1 MTNEALTFVD
11 VTRLPKE
18 SLGPTYIQNVTVSP
32 SKEIVVTYSSNA
44 VKLLPD
50 AAPIPAV
57 NVVGAT
63 IENGTLEI
71 NLSDTSKIPLGN
83 VTRKVSIIPAAPQG
97 EGLLVNAEQ
106 GIFKKLVSG
115 SEYLNVTETP
125 EQVTL
130 ELDLTDAPP
139 AAGTVPGKLTYDAF
153 MLASKISTVSFGD
166 NFIGPGTSTQVWK
179 YCDVNTKEVDTIN
192 VNLLPDGT
200 MELPPGQ
207 YYIDFTTASG
217 AGGRVQCELFNATTG
232 TTILYGNHGYSPN
245 TRTVHSLYVRGTF
258 ALTALSAVGV
268 RVKGDETISSFSAT
282 RKTGTEA
289 FSSYHKSHVL
299 ALWRVSDA
307 PMTLPQGLGR
317 PSGFWENNFNT
328 ITGDPTYTQ
337 TEHTFPTPYMVD
349 RMYINRQQ
357 AVKSRNFDNF
367 LTSQKGTDI
376 MFLREDG
383 SGMLNL
389 LSPVP
394 IGNGVVRP
402 YGNRSCL
409 GPDGCIYLPAY
420 NAHRHSRIVPMF
432 EGGDPREVVRDS
444 GVLRGYDFF
453 AREIYKTTPHVTVVA
468 PAPAAGY
475 IKLDKMLI
483 NAKQVGPNSEYY
495 SAVTATPEITVT
507 FRNDVTLK
515 SFLMSKG
522 SIGAITQAELYVDVA
537 GTRTLLTAFSDVGNG
552 DMIAVLP
559 DGAEVAASE
568 FVIVILAASGTP
580 GAIQFGTNGLRITVL
595 ESHDTSRPEGH
606 IELVPGATIST
617 ESGKYML
624 AQGLYG
630 RDEVMFIPVS
640 NFMTRGGFEFFN
652 TITQTWRKSTFGLNV
667 AAGVLFTAVVCSP
680 INNKVYIFTAGATH
694 DNYVYDPVTAK
705 IKALP
710 YVEGSAVEFAI
721 NGPDGR
727 IYAWGFGMGTFTTI
741 VDPLTDGQWLEYTAS
756 NMIVINPI
764 SMEMLPNGKL
774 FITLRNA
781 QLITYDFKTKTAT
794 IISPGDWM
802 YLSIRKRNGD
812 ILLIPSRRER
822 GTSWSN
828 ISVGSYWTHTYNPSD
843 IPHPDVLRGPY
854 V

>member
-1 MTNEALTFVD
+1 MGNENVTFLN

-18 SLGPTYIQNVTVSP
+18 ALGPTYVQSVAVQPNQTIEVAYSSGLTKMLPPTDPLPAVSVNGGSIVNGVLQIQTTDGNTTPIGKVNQ
-32 SKEIVVTYSSNA
+32 VVTTIPVVA
-44 VKLLPD
+44 TGEGILTD
-50 AAPIPAV
+50 AAT
-57 NVVGAT
+57 G
-63 IENGTLEI
+63 
-71 NLSDTSKIPLGN
+71 
-83 VTRKVSIIPAAPQG
+83 Q
-97 EGLLVNAEQ
+97 
-106 GIFKKLVSG
+106 FKKLLSG
-115 SEYLNVTETP
+115 SEYLTIIEDDNALTMT
-125 EQVTL
+125 
-130 ELDLTDAPP
+130 LDLTDAP
-139 AAGTVPGKLTYDAF
+139 GVGFSTPGEFAVSEILV
-153 MLASKISTVSFGD
+153 ASKLSTTSSGTDFVE
-166 NFIGPGTSTQVWK
+166 PGVAANTWK
-179 YCDVNTKEVDTIN
+179 YCGVDVVELDAIGVT
-192 VNLLPDGT
+192 LLPEGT
-200 MELPPGQ
+200 FTLGAGQ
-207 YYIDFTTASG
+207 YYIDFSTSII
-217 AGGRVQCELFNATTG
+217 AGGRIQIELFNLTTG
-232 TTILYGNHGYSPN
+232 STIIVGVGNNN
-245 TRTVHSLYVRGTF
+245 TSSGAYVSSAMQVRGTF
-258 ALTALSAVGV
+258 SLSEETIVGV
-268 RVKGDETISSFSAT
+268 RAKGTSAIINFSGT

-289 FSSYHKSHVL
+289 FCSYHKSHILV
-299 ALWRVSDA
+299 LWRLHTA
-307 PMTLPQGLGR
+307 PMTLPQNVVR
-317 PSGFWENNFNT
+317 PTNYWQDNFNS
-328 ITGDPTYTQ
+328 ITGDATYTQ
-337 TEHTFPTPYMVD
+337 TQQTHPTTYTID
-349 RMYINRQQ
+349 HLSTYWQQ

-367 LTSQKGTDI
+367 LTSQKGTNI

-383 SGMLNL
+383 SGRLDL

-394 IGNGVVRP
+394 IGNGIVRP

-420 NAHRHSRIVPMF
+420 NAHCHSRIVPMF

-453 AREIYKTTPHVTVVA
+453 AREIYKTTPHVDVVA
-468 PAPAAGY
+468 PAPATDY
-475 IKLDKMLI
+475 LTLDKMLI

-495 SAVTATPEITVT
+495 SDVTDTPEITVT

-617 ESGKYML
+617 VSGKYML

-667 AAGVLFTAVVCSP
+667 AAGVQFTAVVCSP

-694 DNYVYDPVTAK
+694 DNYVYDPVTDK

-727 IYAWGFGMGTFTTI
+727 IYAWGGVMNAFTTI

-756 NMIVINPI
+756 NMTIINPI

-774 FITLRNA
+774 FISLYNGQFR
-781 QLITYDFKTKTAT
+781 TYDFKTKTAVVT
-794 IISPGDWM
+794 STGAWM
-802 YLSIRKRNGD
+802 YLSVRKRNGD
-812 ILLIPSRRER
+812 ILQIPSRRTS
-822 GTSWSN
+822 GTGN
-828 ISVGSYWTHTYNPSD
+828 IAVGNYWTHTYNPSD